1 MKPTRFR
8 FFLELDAHELEIA
21 LTSDVLA
28 TLRRLGAGVTMGL
41 RDLSLDRARAVRR
54 LNEAGVPVGAWLLVS
69 RDHGYFATVEN
80 AGIVA
85 ARAREVRAWAAR
97 EQLTFEALG
106 LDFEPDLRELDLLH
120 SRPVSILHGWAK
132 KARNVSAHDA
142 AVASY
147 RDLVR
152 ELKAEGTTVESY
164 QLPALVEDRRK
175 GLSVLQRLTGSLDVP
190 VDREVVMLYSSLM
203 GPTGAG
209 LVAHWAPHC
218 TAIGLGSTGGGV
230 DSLPKLTWGEL
241 ERDLLVATAYAQDLS
256 LFSLEGCLAQDF
268 LPRLVDFDWSRPA
281 PSLPV
286 QGPLARGVRAA
297 LRTAGRL
304 AVGLGS

>member
-1 MKPTRFR
+1 VKPTRLR
-8 FFLELDAHELEIA
+8 FFLELDAHELEPT
-21 LTSDVLA
+21 LTEDVLSA
-28 TLRRLGAGVTMGL
+28 LRRLDAGVTMGL
-41 RDLSLDRARAVRR
+41 RDLSADRARAVRR
-54 LNEAGVPVGAWLLVS
+54 MTDAGIPVGAWLLVA
-69 RDHGYFATVEN
+69 REHGYFATIEN
-80 AGIVA
+80 ADVVA

-97 EQLTFEALG
+97 EGLAFEALG

-120 SRPVSILHGWAK
+120 SRPVSILHGWAR

-142 AVASY
+142 AVERY
-147 RDLVR
+147 RTLVR
-152 ELKAEGTTVESY
+152 ELKAEGATVESY

-175 GLSVLQRLTGSLDVP
+175 GRSVLQRLTGSLDVP

-230 DSLPKLTWGEL
+230 DSLPKLSWAEL
-241 ERDLLVATAYAQDLS
+241 ERDLLVAAAHASDLS
-256 LFSLEGCLAQDF
+256 LFSLEGCLQQDV

-304 AVGLGS
+304 ALGLGS